1 MAGHVEDVVVV
12 GGDPGHYGLP
22 FREQAFDASGSP
34 ESQPSLYAQDS
45 DVADNSSAS
54 SLDEATGHRL
64 LGPGLYVPTTAF
76 FDPHTEELDLT
87 TTAKH
92 AVRLAKA
99 GVTGLVT
106 QGSNGEAVHLSRE
119 ERKAVTRATRQALQV
134 AGYVDMPVIVG
145 CGAQSTRETVQFCR
159 DALDAGGDYALVLP
173 PSYYRALFGPDSVV
187 EFFTDVANAS
197 PLPILIYNYP
207 LAVAGLDLDSDI
219 IIRLSRHPN
228 IVGCKLTCGN
238 TGKLN
243 RIVAATSSESSDDSD
258 SSSHFLC
265 FGGSA
270 DFTIQTLIGGGSG
283 IIAGLANIAP
293 YSCME
298 LMQAYQSGQFEKAS
312 RLQALLARADWC
324 LIQRGIIATKILLY
338 HHYAYGGFSRK
349 PLPRPSASLVD
360 VVLEEM
366 RELMALEV
374 SLQS

>member
-1 MAGHVEDVVVV
+1 MAPHGEDVGVV
-12 GGDPGHYGLP
+12 GGGSGHYGLP
-22 FREQAFDASGSP
+22 FREQGFDASGSP
-34 ESQPSLYAQDS
+34 ESRLSLYVQDS
-45 DVADNSSAS
+45 DMADNSSAS
-54 SLDEATGHRL
+54 SLDETTGHRL

-76 FDPHTEELDLT
+76 FHLHTEELDLT

-99 GVTGLVT
+99 GVAGLVT
-106 QGSNGEAVHLSRE
+106 QGSNGEAVHLSTE
-119 ERKAVTRATRQALQV
+119 ERKAVTRATRRALQV
-134 AGYVDMPVIVG
+134 GGHAEMPIIVG
-145 CGAQSTRETVQFCR
+145 CGAQSTRETVQLCR
-159 DALDAGGDYALVLP
+159 DALDAGGDYGLVLP
-173 PSYYRALFGPDSVV
+173 PSYYRASFGPDSVV

-207 LAVAGLDLDSDI
+207 LAVAGLDLDSDL

-243 RIVAATSSESSDDSD
+243 RIVAATTSSGSSDKN
-258 SSSHFLC
+258 SSSQFLC

-298 LMQAYQSGQFEKAS
+298 MIQAYQSGQIKKAS

-324 LIQRGIIATKILLY
+324 LIQRGIIATKILLS

-349 PLPRPSASLVD
+349 PLPRPTRSLID
-360 VVLEEM
+360 AVLEEM
-366 RELMALEV
+366 RELMALEI
-374 SLQS
+374 SLQP